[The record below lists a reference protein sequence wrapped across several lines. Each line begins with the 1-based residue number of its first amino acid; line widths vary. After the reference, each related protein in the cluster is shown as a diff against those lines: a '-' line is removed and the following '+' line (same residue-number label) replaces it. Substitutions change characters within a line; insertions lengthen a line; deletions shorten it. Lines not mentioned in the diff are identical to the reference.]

1 MPRTVFVNPFKSH
14 DVSEFPGVL
23 QPLDQAPQRASI
35 TTNQRAPIAA
45 AEREKP
51 NKDDEPKDDVLRRPD
66 SYASSGIVNHG
77 MTLEALKAE
86 ILADVAASDTD
97 TPYDRK
103 SKVINRALQ
112 DMGMGKYQ
120 WELFALCGGGW
131 MADNLW
137 LQGVALTLPQLSAEF
152 GISETEVR
160 YTTLALFLGLCIG
173 ASFWGI
179 ASDVLGR
186 RLAFNFTLF
195 LAGVFGLASGGGPN
209 WIGTCALYACIGLG
223 VGGNLPVDG
232 ALFLEF
238 LPQTSGNLLTLL
250 SVFWPVGNL
259 IASLLAWA
267 YIPNFSCSAGQP
279 CTAES
284 NMGWRYLIL
293 TLGAITFTMF
303 VCRFFFFHLYESPKF
318 LLSRGRQAEAV
329 ATVYGIA
336 AHNKTTTWLTEDIL
350 NFVGGD
356 PEATGEDVKMSTLQI
371 IKRSLGRFSMKRFSA
386 LFADQKLGITTC
398 LLWFQWTTIAY
409 PLFNAFLPQYLANS
423 GGGVENDTS
432 TVYRNYAI
440 SAIVGVPGSL
450 LACYTV
456 DIKHIGRKGT
466 MSIATVITGVFVF
479 LFTISSDSDFQ
490 LAFTCLE
497 AFFQNVMYGVLY
509 AYTPEVF
516 PAPIRGTGTGMSS
529 FLNRVAGLCAPI
541 VAIQAGGS
549 NPKAPIYA
557 SGGLFIAA
565 FFSMLLLPIETRG
578 KQTL

>member
-1 MPRTVFVNPFKSH
+1 MPRTMFINPFKTHSV
-14 DVSEFPGVL
+14 DEFPGVHV
-23 QPLDQAPQRASI
+23 PLEESVPSGPTPHDRQSNSPAPS
-35 TTNQRAPIAA
+35 
-45 AEREKP
+45 EKSS
-51 NKDDEPKDDVLRRPD
+51 KDDKPARPESD
-66 SYASSGIVNHG
+66 ASSGVVNHG
-77 MTLEALKAE
+77 MTLAALKAE
-86 ILADVAASDTD
+86 IEADVAASGTD

-103 SKVINRALQ
+103 SKVINRALG
-112 DMGMGKYQ
+112 DMGMGRYQ
-120 WELFALCGGGW
+120 WKLFILAGCGW

-137 LQGVALTLPQLSAEF
+137 LQGVALTLPQLSVEF
-152 GISETEVR
+152 GVSESEVR

-173 ASFWGI
+173 ASFWGT
-179 ASDVLGR
+179 ASDIIGR
-186 RLAFNFTLF
+186 RVAFNFTLF
-195 LAGVFGLASGGGPN
+195 LAGAFGLASGGGPN

-250 SVFWPVGNL
+250 SVFWPIGNL

-267 YIPNFSCSAGQP
+267 FIPNFSCAAGTPAGQ
-279 CTAES
+279 CKMS
-284 NMGWRYLIL
+284 DNMGWRYLIL
-293 TLGAITFTMF
+293 TLGAITFVMF
-303 VCRFFFFHLYESPKF
+303 ISRFFFFHLYESPKF

-336 AHNKTTTWLTEDIL
+336 YCNKTHTWLTEDIL
-350 NFVGGD
+350 NYIGGD
-356 PEATGEDVKMSTLQI
+356 QEVTGEDVKLSSFEI
-371 IKRSLGRFSMKRFSA
+371 IKRSISRFSFARFKI
-386 LFADQKLGITTC
+386 LFQDKKLGLTTV
-398 LLWFQWTTIAY
+398 LLWFQWTTIGMAY

-423 GGGVENDTS
+423 GGEVENDVS

-440 SAIVGVPGSL
+440 TAIVGVPGSF
-450 LACYTV
+450 LACYAV
-456 DIKHIGRKGT
+456 EMKFLGRKGT
-466 MSIATVITGVFVF
+466 MAIATVITGVFVF

-497 AFFQNVMYGVLY
+497 AFFQNIMYGVLY

-516 PAPIRGTGTGMSS
+516 PGPIRGTGTGISS

-541 VAIQAGGS
+541 VAIFASSGS
-549 NPKAPIYA
+549 PKAPIYA

-565 FFSMLLLPIETRG
+565 FFSMLVLPIETRG

>member
-1 MPRTVFVNPFKSH
+1 
-14 DVSEFPGVL
+14 
-23 QPLDQAPQRASI
+23 
-35 TTNQRAPIAA
+35 
-45 AEREKP
+45 
-51 NKDDEPKDDVLRRPD
+51 
-66 SYASSGIVNHG
+66 
-77 MTLEALKAE
+77 
-86 ILADVAASDTD
+86 
-97 TPYDRK
+97 
-103 SKVINRALQ
+103 
-112 DMGMGKYQ
+112 MGRYQ
-120 WELFALCGGGW
+120 WELFFLCGGGW
-131 MADNLW
+131 MADNVW

-152 GISETEVR
+152 GVSETEVR

-173 ASFWGI
+173 ASFWGT
-179 ASDVLGR
+179 ASDIVGR

-195 LAGVFGLASGGGPN
+195 LAGVFGLAAGGGPN

-238 LPQTSGNLLTLL
+238 IPQTSGNLLTLL

-259 IASLLAWA
+259 LASLLAWA
-267 YIPNFSCSAGQP
+267 YIPNFSCAADVLPGE
-279 CTAES
+279 CRMED

-293 TLGAITFTMF
+293 TLGAITAAMF
-303 VCRFFFFHLYESPKF
+303 ICRFFLFHLYESPKF

-336 AHNKTTTWLTEDIL
+336 HYNKTHTWLTEDIL
-350 NFVGGD
+350 NHIGGD
-356 PEATGEDVKMSTLQI
+356 AEVTQEDVKMSSMQI
-371 IKRSLGRFSMKRFSA
+371 IKKSLGRFSMKRFEA
-386 LFADQKLGITTC
+386 LFQDKTIALSTG
-398 LLWFQWTTIAY
+398 LLWFQWTTIGMAD
-409 PLFNAFLPQYLANS
+409 PLFNAFLPQYLRNS
-423 GGGVENDTS
+423 GGDVVNDVG

-440 SAIVGVPGSL
+440 TAIVGVPGSII
-450 LACYTV
+450 ACYTV
-456 DIKHIGRKGT
+456 DLKHVGRKGT
-466 MSIATVITGVFVF
+466 MSIATIITGVFVF
-479 LFTISSDSDFQ
+479 CFTISSDSDFQ

-529 FLNRVAGLCAPI
+529 FLNRLAGLCAPI